1 MSKKKYRKVCR
12 QWIAWLLCIA
22 VLFQS
27 VPVYAGETKETYGES
42 QIKTTGQ
49 GESVMDSEKAA
60 PQEENFHT
68 ELLENGVIKLYNREQ
83 LKAVGSGQ
91 EIRTGDIK
99 EETFGQGEPL
109 VLEGQSVTYAVDGT
123 YQMMNDIVW
132 DPNDIWQLPAGFCGN
147 FIGNETPTE
156 PVVYQEETDTV
167 YLYHFYQLMTMGLE
181 TAEQEPIM
189 SNDYDPELFGTG
201 NLVFP
206 PSGDQYVTYSH
217 FHQYVISRHFTTEM
231 PESKVQTL
239 ASAQDGRTFQGQVIY
254 TDEHGEEFILIGNK
268 EQLQAIGSDKKVYT
282 AVYQAKLHG
291 FTWEVDK
298 DKQGN
303 PIMLYGGDA
312 DLLQDQNGKKEYG
325 FQELEHASGAL
336 TGRCGVNQKTG
347 EIDPNMD
354 IEDSGHHYSRSEK
367 YIIFRDIDLAGVAW
381 TPLMFS
387 GKMEGRLNMQ
397 PGVNP
402 TISNIE
408 VVQNGD
414 LDMEKNM
421 GIGFFGTI
429 ACERAD
435 YVRSAGLVSVSNLTL
450 DTVHVQNNST
460 KIKDNTS
467 LIEGLVGLLGDLLG
481 LLLKPI
487 LDLVG
492 LGSLSELL
500 MNLTNIAGKDPSY
513 FAAGGFVGRVYGE
526 VQISGCEVKN
536 LSIGNVKDITGGFA
550 GNVEGMTQ
558 YEGLSGLLDGITTLL
573 ERLLNVLPFVGLG
586 DLITILLD
594 GNLLNVKQLIPVGY
608 YNPVIDGCH
617 VTYASGFGQLGEKTT
632 SYNGGFVGKQTGS
645 YITNS
650 SVSAENLQIQG
661 KVFAGGFSGIT
672 ANAEIKGALHDL
684 GVNLVDGL
692 MIQSVTAGSTVTGVS
707 GISAE
712 NFAGGFTGSM
722 ANSYAVDCSVSGVEQ
737 VHAEQEYAG
746 GFTGFASLG
755 TAISLEQY
763 FGSSQN
769 NLLNV
774 IKEGLGTILGG
785 NAEKEAALLSLVGIK
800 PSEILGCTVQGSEKG
815 LQLHASQYQVESP
828 EEETDVRFCHLHW
841 KMYRNCVHLQE
852 EK

>member
-49 GESVMDSEKAA
+49 EESVMDSEKAA

-83 LKAVGSGQ
+83 LKAVGSGR

-147 FIGNETPTE
+147 FIGNETPAE
-156 PVVYQEETDTV
+156 PVVYQEETDTI

-206 PSGDQYVTYSH
+206 SSGDQYITYSH
-217 FHQYVISRHFTTEM
+217 SHQYVISRHFTTEM

-268 EQLQAIGSDKKVYT
+268 EQLQAIGSDKRVYT

-325 FQELEHASGAL
+325 FQELEHASGAV

-367 YIIFRDIDLAGVAW
+367 YIIFRDIDLAGVNW

-402 TISNIE
+402 TIFNIE

-460 KIKDNTS
+460 KI
-467 LIEGLVGLLGDLLG
+467 
-481 LLLKPI
+481 
-487 LDLVG
+487 
-492 LGSLSELL
+492 
-500 MNLTNIAGKDPSY
+500 
-513 FAAGGFVGRVYGE
+513 E
-526 VQISGCEVKN
+526 V
-536 LSIGNVKDITGGFA
+536 L
-550 GNVEGMTQ
+550 
-558 YEGLSGLLDGITTLL
+558 
-573 ERLLNVLPFVGLG
+573 
-586 DLITILLD
+586 
-594 GNLLNVKQLIPVGY
+594 
-608 YNPVIDGCH
+608 
-617 VTYASGFGQLGEKTT
+617 
-632 SYNGGFVGKQTGS
+632 
-645 YITNS
+645 
-650 SVSAENLQIQG
+650 
-661 KVFAGGFSGIT
+661 
-672 ANAEIKGALHDL
+672 
-684 GVNLVDGL
+684 
-692 MIQSVTAGSTVTGVS
+692 
-707 GISAE
+707 
-712 NFAGGFTGSM
+712 
-722 ANSYAVDCSVSGVEQ
+722 
-737 VHAEQEYAG
+737 
-746 GFTGFASLG
+746 
-755 TAISLEQY
+755 
-763 FGSSQN
+763 
-769 NLLNV
+769 
-774 IKEGLGTILGG
+774 
-785 NAEKEAALLSLVGIK
+785 
-800 PSEILGCTVQGSEKG
+800 
-815 LQLHASQYQVESP
+815 
-828 EEETDVRFCHLHW
+828 
-841 KMYRNCVHLQE
+841 
-852 EK
+852 